1 MPTHPAIV
9 TVAPHS
15 RLQVLQ
21 VETPIPTLNEALIH
35 VEWTA
40 STPLDLHQA
49 DGHLLVTPPQVLGDG
64 VAGTVISVGPDA
76 KRLKPG
82 DKVFGF
88 TWRSQ
93 KEKAHQKYAC
103 AAENLL
109 AILPEGFT
117 MQEAVTLGNNF
128 VTAYH
133 TLVMD
138 LGFEFPWPKPNDF
151 VPNNQHAPVLIW
163 GGASSVGQYAIQ
175 LLKYFG
181 HTQIL
186 TTASPRNHELLTN
199 YGATKCFDYNE
210 PDVVEQILEYAVS
223 LPPNSNQ
230 DATTSNIPSIL
241 DCIGSAAHSISP
253 LTHIAQP
260 HSTIAILLPV
270 ILTPSTATTPPTY
283 SMDVSR
289 SSFPWSPNVTAIGV
303 RTHFYLNNSFHA
315 EHLQPTIMPEM
326 LRRGIVKP
334 NRVRIVEGETMLERA
349 ERALGLLREGGV
361 SGERLVWRVADD

>member
-15 RLQVLQ
+15 PLQVLQ
-21 VETPIPTLNEALIH
+21 VETPIPILNEALIH

-49 DGHLLVTPPQVLGDG
+49 DGHLLVKPPQILGDG

-93 KEKAHQKYAC
+93 KEKAHQTYAC

-138 LGFEFPWPKPNDF
+138 LGLEFPWPKPNDF
-151 VPNNQHAPVLIW
+151 TPKHQHAPVLIW

-175 LLKYFG
+175 LLKCFG

-186 TTASPRNHELLTN
+186 TTASPRNHELLTT
-199 YGATKCFDYNE
+199 YGARKCFDYNE
-210 PDVVEQILEYAVS
+210 PDVAEQILHYAAS
-223 LPPNSNQ
+223 LPPNHDQEPNVAS
-230 DATTSNIPSIL
+230 IPFIL
-241 DCIGSAAHSISP
+241 DCIGSATGSVHP
-253 LTHIAQP
+253 LTHIAQSN
-260 HSTIAILLPV
+260 STVAILLPV
-270 ILTPSTATTPPTY
+270 ILTPSTAITAPKY
-283 SMDVSR
+283 SMDVSS
-289 SSFPWSPNVTAIGV
+289 SSFPWSPNVNAIGV
-303 RTHFYLNNSFHA
+303 RTHFYLNNAFHA
-315 EHLQPTIMPEM
+315 EHLQPTIMPEV
-326 LRRGIVKP
+326 LRQGIVKP
-334 NRVRIVEGETMLERA
+334 NRVRIVEGKTMLERA
-349 ERALGLLREGGV
+349 EKALGMLRNGV
-361 SGERLVWRVADD
+361 SGERLVWRVADE